1 MNIDLRSFTFQTDFI
16 SLCWPPSPHFAWST
30 KQANI
35 HGGGE
40 LTKSKLMHVS
50 CFRYLR
56 SFVCKVFVK
65 SVQSTREPP

>member
-40 LTKSKLMHVS
+40 LNIIKIDACIL
-50 CFRYLR
+50 F
-56 SFVCKVFVK
+56 
-65 SVQSTREPP
+65 